1 MAKRSTPLVT
11 FAAVCETIVTRHE
24 RGLGADHMK
33 FPVLFLSM
41 ATLVCGLASDISRG
55 ASASV
60 AAIVF
65 ERNGDLFAVAL
76 DGSRTVRLT
85 RTRADEEQP
94 ALSPDAKMIAF
105 ARRGGISTMR
115 VDGSHRRI
123 VTRGADSSPAWA
135 PDGRTIY
142 FVRYRSSRGG
152 LGASCGSIFAV
163 SVTGQN
169 IRRVTDAFATDPV
182 HGDTDE
188 DPAVSPDGQRIAFSD
203 WNACEGGTSSPRLR
217 VVDPAGTPT
226 QDLAELPNN
235 GYFPNPEH
243 HSPAWSPDGNRL
255 AFLKNSD
262 LTIAN
267 RDGSRERLVA
277 RGRGH
282 LIYEP
287 PAWSPNGRWIAF
299 TQQVGDRRLLLVV
312 HPDGTRL
319 RRLAQTRSGAYSI
332 GGWLPR
338 LPR

>member
-1 MAKRSTPLVT
+1 MIWHRLR
-11 FAAVCETIVTRHE
+11 TRWV
-24 RGLGADHMK
+24 
-33 FPVLFLSM
+33 PVLFLIL
-41 ATLVCGLASDISRG
+41 ATLVCGLESDISQG

-85 RTRADEEQP
+85 RARAAEKQP
-94 ALSPDAKMIAF
+94 ALSRDAKMIAF
-105 ARRGGISTMR
+105 ARGGGGGGISTMR

-123 VTRGADSSPAWA
+123 VTRRADSSPAWA

-169 IRRVTDAFATDPV
+169 IRRVTDAFANSV
-182 HGDTDE
+182 YGETDE

-226 QDLAELPNN
+226 QDLAQLRNN
-235 GYFPNPEH
+235 GYFPDPEH
-243 HSPAWSPDGNRL
+243 SSPAWSPDGNRL
-255 AFLKNSD
+255 AFFKNSD
-262 LTIAN
+262 LNIAN

-277 RGRGH
+277 RGRDPR
-282 LIYEP
+282 IYEP
-287 PAWSPNGRWIAF
+287 PAWSPSGRWIAF
-299 TQQVGDRRLLLVV
+299 TQ
-312 HPDGTRL
+312 
-319 RRLAQTRSGAYSI
+319 
-332 GGWLPR
+332 
-338 LPR
+338 